1 MELLR
6 ARLGELTRKRSLNYD
21 TIYCIRSEF
30 DHSIELVERWS
41 LPGPEN
47 FNCVMYALDL
57 RDDQLLIALANSMDI
72 IRETRGRDR
81 VDGGLILA
89 DTEFLEFCIAEGAM
103 PPISDR
109 EICPGNLLVY
119 RNDGKCRH
127 IGKLVNHGRLR
138 SKWGT
143 DDLLEHDPLEV
154 PDCYGD
160 SLQYVEGLSRK
171 QSRDLFI
178 NYARSVIA
186 DNPQVKMRLED
197 TIDNH
202 R

>member
-6 ARLGELTRKRSLNYD
+6 ARLGELKRQGSLDYD
-21 TIYCIRSEF
+21 TIDSIRTEF

-41 LPGPEN
+41 VSGPEN

-57 RDDQLLIALANSMDI
+57 KDDQLLIALANSWDI
-72 IRETRGRDR
+72 IRGTPGRDDDR
-81 VDGGLILA
+81 LILA

-109 EICPGNLLVY
+109 KIYPGNLLIY
-119 RNDGKCRH
+119 RNAGKCRH
-127 IGKLVNHGRLR
+127 IGKLVDHGRIR

-143 DDLLEHDPLEV
+143 KDLLEHDPLDV

-160 SLQYVEGLSRK
+160 DLQYVESLSRN
-171 QSRDLFI
+171 QTRDLFI
-178 NYARSVIA
+178 KYAWSVI
-186 DNPQVKMRLED
+186 DDDPRVKMHFEHA
-197 TIDNH
+197 ISNNQ
-202 R
+202 